1 MVLKNV
7 IKEKIE
13 TNKQYL
19 NSLYT
24 KLTMVSKTAKTKT
37 DRRVLL
43 DLVKINED
51 IEFTKG
57 YIKALEDI
65 MKELI

>member
-1 MVLKNV
+1 MVSKNV

-19 NSLYT
+19 NSLYA
-24 KLTMVSKTAKTKT
+24 KLTMVSKTAKTRADK
-37 DRRVLL
+37 RVLV